1 MIEQGAVTQT
11 PTEVF
16 RDQVASQL
24 TRLAEASP
32 GTVILLVPSLRD
44 MISVHIAFPQAM
56 LDKESLGLSKV
67 RRRQTHAS

>member
-1 MIEQGAVTQT
+1 MIEQGAVAQT
-11 PTEVF
+11 PTEIF

-32 GTVILLVPSLRD
+32 GTVILLIPSLRD

-67 RRRQTHAS
+67 RRRPNTS